1 MQQVPYLGDQVVE
14 VQHARLD
21 DVAAGEG
28 EQLAGEPG
36 GPLGGRLDL
45 RQIGADVLPL
55 DLGRVLACFLA
66 GERGVVGD
74 DAEEVVEVVG
84 HAPGQLAEAFHPL
97 DLMQLRFEPGAF
109 GLGPEP
115 FGLGLRFDP
124 AGDVADGGGD
134 EQSLA
139 GGDGGQGDVRREGA
153 AVAAAPGQL
162 EPGAHRPG
170 PGVSYVAVPVPGVE
184 GPGVVG
190 DQHLDGLA
198 DQRVA
203 VVPEQPLGLRVH
215 QRDPAVGF
223 DAHHGVGRCFQEAG
237 EPGVRSRRHGSHGK

>member
-1 MQQVPYLGDQVVE
+1 MPYLGDQVVE

-28 EQLAGEPG
+28 EQLASEPG
-36 GPLGGRLDL
+36 GPLGGDLDL
-45 RQIGADVLPL
+45 HQIGADGLPL
-55 DLGRVLACFLA
+55 DLRGVFACFLT
-66 GERGVVGD
+66 GERGVGGD

-84 HAPGQLAEAFHPL
+84 HASGQLAEAFHPL
-97 DLMQLRFEPGAF
+97 GLVQLRFQPAAF
-109 GLGPEP
+109 GVGPEA

-124 AGDVADGGGD
+124 VGGVANGGGD
-134 EQSLA
+134 ERSLA
-139 GGDGGQGDVRREGA
+139 GGDSGQGDVRREGG
-153 AVAAAPGQL
+153 AVATAPGQL
-162 EPGAHRPG
+162 KPGAHRPG
-170 PGVSYVAVPVPGVE
+170 RGPGIGHVVVPVPGVK

-198 DQRVA
+198 DQLVA

-223 DAHHGVGRCFQEAG
+223 DAHHGVGRCFQQSG
-237 EPGVRSRRHGSHGK
+237 ESGVRGRRRALHN